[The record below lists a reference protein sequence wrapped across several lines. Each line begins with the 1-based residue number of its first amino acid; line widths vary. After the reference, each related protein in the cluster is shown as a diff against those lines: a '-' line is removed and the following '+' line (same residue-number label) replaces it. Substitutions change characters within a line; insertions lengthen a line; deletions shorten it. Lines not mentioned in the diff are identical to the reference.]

1 MYRIILYCI
10 AFYCI
15 VFYFNRLYIIILYL
29 YSLPF
34 YCTIHPGNQCR
45 LLLKHVKKLS
55 IPVSLIEFEYALLAL
70 KALHITCNSQML
82 PHNYCQVIDNFAR
95 AWCNLSKKFNIST
108 TPKIHILTQH
118 LCDYFDD
125 SDLSLIKVTDE
136 IVESCHQF
144 FNKKIMQGYKVKNLC
159 NPAHGVLLYSAVRTH
174 NTYNLKIKK

>member
-15 VFYFNRLYIIILYL
+15 VIYCNRLYIIILYL

-70 KALHITCNSQML
+70 KALHITCNSQT
-82 PHNYCQVIDNFAR
+82 NYCQVIINFAR
-95 AWCNLSKKFNIST
+95 SWCNLSLKFNLST
-108 TPKIHILTQH
+108 TPKINILTQH

-125 SDLSLIKVTDE
+125 SDLSLVKVTDE
-136 IVESCHQF
+136 IVESYHQF
-144 FNKKIMQGYKVKNLC
+144 FNKNNYQRLHSEGSLQSSSRCFITQ
-159 NPAHGVLLYSAVRTH
+159 
-174 NTYNLKIKK
+174 

>member
-1 MYRIILYCI
+1 MYYR
-10 AFYCI
+10 
-15 VFYFNRLYIIILYL
+15 
-29 YSLPF
+29 S
-34 YCTIHPGNQCR
+34 
-45 LLLKHVKKLS
+45 
-55 IPVSLIEFEYALLAL
+55 PVSRPIPDFSHSQLESYLPSKQLNFMS
-70 KALHITCNSQML
+70 ITTTYY
-82 PHNYCQVIDNFAR
+82 YCQVIDNFAR

-174 NTYNLKIKK
+174 NTYNLKIKKWVSVVCCLHFCHHVSLYSYNKYFPVRAYH